1 MESSFKSDLFFF
13 FFSFLFCTGFHTF
26 VLPQTQ
32 PGALLPFFLLYSN
45 PEAIAA
51 QTQFSEDFKG
61 NLTLSLEAACLP
73 PEVKIHF
80 LDEVGAL
87 ETIIKDAEAKG
98 RQPQQPCLNGAYGET
113 SPRTLCDNPEEH
125 IL

>member
-1 MESSFKSDLFFF
+1 MEHALKIEMEW
-13 FFSFLFCTGFHTF
+13 CMETH
-26 VLPQTQ
+26 
-32 PGALLPFFLLYSN
+32 GALELPFFSLYSN

-51 QTQFSEDFKG
+51 QNQFSQDFKG
-61 NLTLSLEAACLP
+61 NLTLSLEAAYLP

-80 LDEVGAL
+80 LDGFGAL
-87 ETIIKDAEAKG
+87 EVVIKDAEKKG
-98 RQPQQPCLNGAYGET
+98 LHPQRPCLNGAYGET